1 MRDFNLEEVE
11 RTRKIQ
17 TKFWTTPQE
26 KAQLLENMNRAG
38 YRTLGSYLLKMGLD
52 GYVVNIDFSEIK
64 STLGELGS
72 VRSELNKIGNN
83 INQVAKH
90 VNHSHEIDVMDFYI
104 LEEEMKSMRKQME
117 KFEKQVVQ
125 TFNNKINQLEG
136 N

>member
-1 MRDFNLEEVE
+1 MRDFDLKKVE

-26 KAQLLENMNRAG
+26 KAQILENMNRAG
-38 YRTLGSYLLKMGLD
+38 YRTLGSNLLKVGLD
-52 GYVVNIDFSEIK
+52 GYVANIDFSDIK

-83 INQVAKH
+83 INQVTKH
-90 VNHSHEIDVMDFYI
+90 MNHSHEIDVMDFYI

-117 KFEKQVVQ
+117 KFKKQVVQ